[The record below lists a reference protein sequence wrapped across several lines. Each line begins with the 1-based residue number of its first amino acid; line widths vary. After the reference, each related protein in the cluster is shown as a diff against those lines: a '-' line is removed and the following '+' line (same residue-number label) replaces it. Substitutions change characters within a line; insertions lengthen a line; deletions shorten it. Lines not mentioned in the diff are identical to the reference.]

1 MLPLSI
7 YEFNKKINWNRR
19 IYCYISRQLQN
30 NIFTVFFHLNFCD
43 FEMPLN
49 ATTKSLRMNLDV
61 IYINSSKTLIS
72 LILSV
77 KYISYKLL
85 KHHIVQSLTIKLIL
99 SLKAKFQG
107 LYIFK
112 AHLNSICDN
121 QIKPVFITA
130 VLNVTTFTYPVICNK
145 YRFIF
150 KIT

>member
-77 KYISYKLL
+77 KYFSYKLL
-85 KHHIVQSLTIKLIL
+85 KHHILQSFNNKVDSVVKSKISRIIY
-99 SLKAKFQG
+99 FQG
-107 LYIFK
+107 SSQQYM
-112 AHLNSICDN
+112 
-121 QIKPVFITA
+121 
-130 VLNVTTFTYPVICNK
+130 
-145 YRFIF
+145 
-150 KIT
+150 